1 VSSYLRT
8 RATLLALGCIGAA
21 TLTQSAT
28 AEPVSSEVSSAHER
42 TTTRT
47 QSADVQLES
56 ARRVTCADGRTPT
69 EETSVV
75 LAARS
80 IVATEQRTE
89 PGSQFVNL
97 FLTVTEPCRSTVFDA
112 FQLNRQATYVQKQR
126 SATLSGTF
134 TLVSSST
141 QERRTAVVSVAFE
154 PSDTS
159 ESTFSRS
166 TRVSPGRR
174 TTFALRTSSTEAH
187 ITGSI
192 TVDGGPNLLAS
203 EDSTVRGGFGRT
215 VENESSTTT
224 PVPSS

>member
-1 VSSYLRT
+1 
-8 RATLLALGCIGAA
+8 
-21 TLTQSAT
+21 
-28 AEPVSSEVSSAHER
+28 VSSAHER

-126 SATLSGTF
+126 SATLS
-134 TLVSSST
+134 
-141 QERRTAVVSVAFE
+141 
-154 PSDTS
+154 DTS

-174 TTFALRTSSTEAH
+174 TTFALRTRSTEAH

>member
-1 VSSYLRT
+1 MSSFLRA

-21 TLTQSAT
+21 ALTQSAT
-28 AEPVSSEVSSAHER
+28 AQSAPSQGSSAHER
-42 TTTRT
+42 TTRRT

-56 ARRVTCADGRTPT
+56 TRRVTCADGRTPN

-80 IVATEQRTE
+80 SVQTDQETEDA
-89 PGSQFVNL
+89 SQFVDM
-97 FLTVTEPCRSTVFDA
+97 FLTITGCGPTVFDA
-112 FQLNRQATYVQKQR
+112 FQLNREATYVQKRR

-134 TLVSSST
+134 TLVSSPT
-141 QERRTAVVSVAFE
+141 QERKTAVVSLAFE

-159 ESTFSRS
+159 ESSSSRR

-174 TTFALRTSSTEAH
+174 TTFALRTWSTQAH

-192 TVDGGPNLLAS
+192 TVDGGPNLLTS
-203 EDSTVRGGFGRT
+203 EDPIVLGGFGRT
-215 VENESSTTT
+215 VEHETSTTT
-224 PVPSS
+224 PSPSS